1 MNISVEDL
9 DKINSVAS
17 SSGVFIGIL
26 GGLIKALTSARG
38 LIDGLIKVFVGCVVS
53 WLSAPFARAYLPL
66 ECYPMAVF
74 LFGYGGTEL
83 IEFIQKLFR
92 QVLSARIDAIV
103 RKITGQGNTVKQFIN
118 LN

>member
-1 MNISVEDL
+1 MMDISVEDL
-9 DKINSVAS
+9 DKINRIAS

-26 GGLIKALTSARG
+26 GGLVKAMTSAHG
-38 LIDGLIKVFVGCVVS
+38 LLDGFIKVFVGCVVS
-53 WLSAPFARAYLPL
+53 WLSAPFARAYLPA

-92 QVLSARIDAIV
+92 QILSERSDAIM
-103 RKITGQGNTVKQFIN
+103 RKLFGNGMSKKMDN
-118 LN
+118 